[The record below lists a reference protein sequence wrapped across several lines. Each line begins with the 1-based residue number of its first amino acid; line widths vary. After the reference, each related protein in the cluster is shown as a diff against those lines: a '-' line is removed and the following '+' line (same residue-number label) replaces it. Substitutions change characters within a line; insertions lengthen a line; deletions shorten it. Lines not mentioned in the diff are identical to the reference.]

1 MNDTIHTE
9 IVCGGRHIGFD
20 LWCSEACLQEH
31 LNTNYIYEPEVT
43 AAILN
48 FVRPGDF
55 CIDAGA
61 NLGYH
66 STLMA
71 KLVGKDGLVL
81 AFEPDQDCFEKM
93 QRNFLLNEV
102 DDICFPNP
110 VALWNEDYQSF
121 AFFIGPCGYSSVV
134 RYSALAQ
141 TASSVQT
148 RALDNIINSDVHV
161 KLLKIDCEGAE
172 EKILH
177 GEAIVKGRLTCRS
190 GGKSITKMQYGNKDI
205 MMRKGTDTPLS
216 IGNDLKAAATDCLK
230 KCASE
235 LGIASD
241 IYNKQDFKEVL
252 VDTAEVDT
260 LELKELYDVKKNS
273 LRADEIIDAE
283 RILGINPVGEPKKKS
298 FQKLKDYLQSK

>member
-177 GEAIVKGRLTCRS
+177 GAEQLLRRGVDAVIVEFNYELMECWKDGDKPLRKFMRNLGYDFFYLFDDGRFPEWILHDVPIRR
-190 GGKSITKMQYGNKDI
+190 GEGHYHFNALFTKRNFLQEHWQLSP
-205 MMRKGTDTPLS
+205 MR
-216 IGNDLKAAATDCLK
+216 I
-230 KCASE
+230 
-235 LGIASD
+235 
-241 IYNKQDFKEVL
+241 V
-252 VDTAEVDT
+252 
-260 LELKELYDVKKNS
+260 
-273 LRADEIIDAE
+273 
-283 RILGINPVGEPKKKS
+283 
-298 FQKLKDYLQSK
+298 